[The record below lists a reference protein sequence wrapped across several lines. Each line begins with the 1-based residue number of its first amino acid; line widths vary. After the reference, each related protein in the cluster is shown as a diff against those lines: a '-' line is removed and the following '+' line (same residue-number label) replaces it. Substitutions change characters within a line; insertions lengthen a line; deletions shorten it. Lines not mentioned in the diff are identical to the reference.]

1 MASIPCAHCGLPA
14 PPPSDPESP
23 TFCCSGCEGAYQLIH
38 GWGLEDYYALRDSL
52 APGSGEAVLAG
63 DRYAEL
69 DDFSLLGVS
78 APRDAGG
85 GLVVCRLAVSGL
97 HCGACAWLIE
107 RAAKLEP
114 GWHSA
119 RVRMND
125 HSADI
130 VFDPRRVQLSRIG
143 ARLGQLGYRISP
155 LVVGERGERESAENR
170 RLLVQIAIAGFCAAN
185 SMWIA
190 VALYAGRFSGI
201 ADEHATVLRWAGV
214 LLGLV
219 AVAIPGRT
227 FFQGAL
233 ASLRT
238 RTPHM
243 DLPVALGL
251 GVGAIAGLIG
261 AVSGRGEVYF
271 DSIAVL
277 VFFLLVG
284 RWVQFR
290 QQRRAAE
297 SVGLLMRLA
306 PRQASRIE
314 ADGSLKT
321 VPSDSLRADDLV
333 RVAAGEGVPADGLV
347 VVGESTLDRSLLT
360 GESQPVAIGVGDEIH
375 AGTANIET
383 PLDIRVTAVGLES
396 RAGRLMQ
403 MVEDAAQAKAPV
415 VQLADSVGGWFV
427 SIVVVLAAVTLAI
440 WWPSD
445 PAKAAEHAV
454 ALLIVACPCAL
465 ALATPLALAVGLG
478 RAAKRRLLVRGG
490 DVLERLAKPGI
501 IWFDKT
507 GTLTEGRLRVAAVQ
521 GPNAD
526 RVMELAAA
534 VERGSMHPIAKGIV
548 AESERRGCKNLHAS
562 EIRQVS
568 GGGVVGVVDDHVVR
582 IGRLAFLREEGV
594 TIAGGLED
602 AAEVIAESGST
613 PVFIA
618 IDGAAGNVLRVEDVI
633 RGDAKEV
640 IARLVECGWKVGVL
654 SGDHVRTV
662 ARVAEELG
670 IAPERAFGGLLPEEK
685 LEKIESS
692 KLGRG
697 EPVVMVGDGV
707 NDSVALA
714 AADVGV
720 AVRGGAEASLE
731 AAPVFLADGRLIGLA
746 ELIAAAGRTVGVI
759 RRNFAASLAYNIFA
773 VVLAMAGLINPLLAA
788 VLMPISSLTVLSLT
802 LASPTFRS
810 SPTFR
815 RDRG

>member
-1 MASIPCAHCGLPA
+1 MSSVPCAHCGLPA
-14 PPPSDPESP
+14 PPPNEHDELS
-23 TFCCSGCEGAYQLIH
+23 FCCNGCQGAYQLIH

-52 APGSGEAVLAG
+52 APGSGEAVIEG

-69 DDFSLLGVS
+69 DDFSLLGAS

-85 GLVVCRLAVSGL
+85 GLLVSRLAVSGL

-125 HSADI
+125 HCADI
-130 VFDPRRVQLSRIG
+130 VFDPRQTQLSKIA
-143 ARLGQLGYRISP
+143 ARLGQLGYRIAP
-155 LVVGERGERESAENR
+155 MVVGERTERAAAENR
-170 RLLVQIAIAGFCAAN
+170 RLLTQIAIAGFCAAN

-201 ADEHATVLRWAGV
+201 AEEHATVLRWAGV

-233 ASLRT
+233 ASIRT

-251 GVGAIAGLIG
+251 GVGAIAGIVG
-261 AVSGRGEVYF
+261 AILGQGEVYF

-277 VFFLLVG
+277 VFFLLIG

-306 PRQASRIE
+306 PRNATRLQP
-314 ADGSLKT
+314 DGTLKT
-321 VPSDSLRADDLV
+321 VPSDTLRDGDII
-333 RVAAGEGVPADGLV
+333 RVAAGEGVPADGKVISGQSL
-347 VVGESTLDRSLLT
+347 LDRSLMT
-360 GESQPVAIGVGDEIH
+360 GESIPVPVGPGDEIH
-375 AGTANIET
+375 AGTANVES
-383 PLDIRVTAVGLES
+383 PLDIHVTAVGLES

-415 VQLADSVGGWFV
+415 VQLADSIGGWFV
-427 SIVVVLAAVTLAI
+427 SIVIVLAIITLGI
-440 WWPSD
+440 WWPTS

-465 ALATPLALAVGLG
+465 ALATPLALAVALG

-507 GTLTEGRLRVAAVQ
+507 GTLTEGRLRVSEVY
-521 GPNAD
+521 GPDAD
-526 RVMELAAA
+526 EVIALAAA
-534 VERGSMHPIAKGIV
+534 VEMSSKHPIGKGIITE
-548 AESERRGCKNLHAS
+548 AERRGLVVVQADDVKQ
-562 EIRQVS
+562 IS
-568 GGGVVGVVDDHVVR
+568 GGGVEGTASGRKVQIGQLRFLYQSGVN
-582 IGRLAFLREEGV
+582 IATEIAEEAEH
-594 TIAGGLED
+594 IAGAG
-602 AAEVIAESGST
+602 AT
-613 PVFIA
+613 PVIIA
-618 IDGAAGNVLRVEDVI
+618 IDGVAKNVLRVEDVLRDDASNVI
-633 RGDAKEV
+633 SRLSERG
-640 IARLVECGWKVGVL
+640 WQVGIL
-654 SGDHVRTV
+654 SGDHQITV
-662 ARVAEELG
+662 SRIADRLG
-670 IAPERAFGGLLPEEK
+670 VPNKRSYGSLLPEQK
-685 LEKIESS
+685 LEKIEES
-692 KLGRG
+692 KQQTTG
-697 EPVVMVGDGV
+697 PVVMVGDGV
-707 NDSVALA
+707 NDAVALA
-714 AADVGV
+714 SADVGV

-731 AAPVFLADGRLIGLA
+731 AAPVFLADGRLGGLA
-746 ELIAAAGRTVGVI
+746 DLVDAAKQTVKVVRG
-759 RRNFAASLAYNIFA
+759 NFVASLAYNVFA
-773 VVLAMAGLINPLLAA
+773 VILAMTGVINPLVAA
-788 VLMPISSLTVLSLT
+788 ILMPISSLTVLSLT
-802 LASPTFRS
+802 LGRPTFRGEA
-810 SPTFR
+810 
-815 RDRG
+815 D